1 MVKRVIYIHGFNSS
15 EKSFKAQQF
24 GQWVSTHYP
33 DIEYTSPRLHFDPR
47 IAIIQLTQLIDQDT
61 VLLGSS
67 LGGYYATYLSQ
78 LHNIKAVV
86 INPAVKPF
94 ELLADYLGPQY
105 NPYQD
110 MHYELTLEHVAALQS
125 LFMTHL
131 PNPDKVMLL
140 QQMGDEVL
148 PFEQA
153 VDYFKQSAQHVEFAG
168 DHSFM
173 GFERYFDTVA
183 KFLKIT

>member
-1 MVKRVIYIHGFNSS
+1 MLGIEIVNSTTANKRLNPSA
-15 EKSFKAQQF
+15 KQAAWK
-24 GQWVSTHYP
+24 
-33 DIEYTSPRLHFDPR
+33 RLKN
-47 IAIIQLTQLIDQDT
+47 IAK
-61 VLLGSS
+61 
-67 LGGYYATYLSQ
+67 
-78 LHNIKAVV
+78 NIKAVV

-110 MHYELTLEHVAALQS
+110 MHYELTLEHVAALKSFYVETLSQPS
-125 LFMTHL
+125 NVL
-131 PNPDKVMLL
+131 LL

-148 PFEQA
+148 PFQQA

-168 DHSFM
+168 DHSFV

-183 KFLKIT
+183 KFLKITYNKSNKKDKELSYEPAEL

>member
-1 MVKRVIYIHGFNSS
+1 MCG
-15 EKSFKAQQF
+15 
-24 GQWVSTHYP
+24 
-33 DIEYTSPRLHFDPR
+33 
-47 IAIIQLTQLIDQDT
+47 
-61 VLLGSS
+61 
-67 LGGYYATYLSQ
+67 
-78 LHNIKAVV
+78 
-86 INPAVKPF
+86 
-94 ELLADYLGPQY
+94 
-105 NPYQD
+105 
-110 MHYELTLEHVAALQS
+110 S